1 VTRTPLSRSKVKGHQ
16 AALLV
21 AVLARQAAAAVGMG
35 MCWSWETAA
44 TLPSARQREALWCAR
59 GRRGAGA
66 YRGGRPPTACSSLRT
81 DNNIYDWWCHKHNYC
96 HRLTSLSLKMQ
107 CFVKCLMIWFDFVFY
122 SAVFTIIVCMSMSAS
137 ACVRVLC
144 IMHYQFF
151 SEIKLMYYITSCK
164 REAATICPAS
174 CDLDL

>member
-1 VTRTPLSRSKVKGHQ
+1 MLI
-16 AALLV
+16 

-151 SEIKLMYYITSCK
+151 SEIKLMYYITSCR
-164 REAATICPAS
+164 REAAKICPRP
-174 CDLDL
+174 L